1 MVTKTTVLDLPEEEL
16 VHPGNRACAGCGLS
30 IIYRIGL
37 KALGR
42 DTILVVPPSCL
53 TVLQGLYPIAA
64 TQLPCLNV
72 TFASTAAAATGVL
85 AALRAQG
92 REKTTVAAWA
102 GDGGT
107 ADIGLQALSGACERR
122 EDLIFLCYDNEAYMN
137 TGVQRSGTTP
147 QGVIT
152 TTTPIKGKLQK
163 KKDVTAIMAAH
174 GLDYVATASAA
185 YPLDLYDKIQKAK
198 TITGPKYLHIHTPCP
213 AGWGFDPRY
222 SVKIGRLAVES
233 GLFDLYEIEH
243 SKLQLT
249 GPSKKLLGKK
259 RRPVTDYF
267 STQSRFK
274 AMTQEQISKVQ
285 QEIEFQ
291 STTRN
296 RRQVGGVS
304 RFMTDTGIAT
314 IIMI

>member
-1 MVTKTTVLDLPEEEL
+1 MATKTTILDLPEDEL

-30 IIYRIGL
+30 INYRIGL

-53 TVLQGLYPIAA
+53 TVLQGLYPIAT

-85 AALRAQG
+85 AALKAQG
-92 REKTTVAAWA
+92 RDKTIVAAWA

-107 ADIGLQALSGACERR
+107 ADIGLQALSGACERD
-122 EDLIFLCYDNEAYMN
+122 ENLIFICYDNEAYMN

-152 TTTPIKGKLQK
+152 TTTPISGKLQK

-174 GLDYVATASAA
+174 RLSYVATASASF
-185 YPLDLYDKIQKAK
+185 PLDLYDKIKKAK
-198 TITGPKYLHIHTPCP
+198 TISGPKYIHIHTPCP

-222 SVKIGRLAVES
+222 SVKIGRLAVET
-233 GLFDLYEIEH
+233 GLYDLYEIEY
-243 SKLQLT
+243 SKWQLT
-249 GPSKKLLGKK
+249 DPSKKLMGKK

-267 STQSRFK
+267 NTQTRFK
-274 AMTQEQISKVQ
+274 AMSRELIAGVQ
-285 QEIEFQ
+285 KEIDAKWE
-291 STTRN
+291 
-296 RRQVGGVS
+296 GYA
-304 RFMTDTGIAT
+304 DT
-314 IIMI
+314 